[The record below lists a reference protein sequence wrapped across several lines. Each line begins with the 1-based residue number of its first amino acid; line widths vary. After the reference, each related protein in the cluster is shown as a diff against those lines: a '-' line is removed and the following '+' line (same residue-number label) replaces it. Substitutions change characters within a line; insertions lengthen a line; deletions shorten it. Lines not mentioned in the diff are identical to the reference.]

1 MISSGHYKVL
11 LKLKE
16 YHDICIG
23 AESLRLWSYEVE
35 IPKWTIETEKKHC
48 KAYHSDITNL
58 FTMQILIQLVLGKWK
73 CGDFYPIWLH
83 KLNYWKL

>member
-35 IPKWTIETEKKHC
+35 IPKWTIETEKNIVKLTIQTLQICSQC
-48 KAYHSDITNL
+48 KFSSS
-58 FTMQILIQLVLGKWK
+58 
-73 CGDFYPIWLH
+73 
-83 KLNYWKL
+83 